1 MLRRPGA
8 AEVALGAAVALAVL
22 VPLAIGDG
30 HAAGTAGSLLPGGL
44 RAPAAEAAVGQVD
57 PAARVAPLGTRR
69 RPDVLLTAT
78 RPLSAATLRRL
89 RSLVARSGQLT
100 ALRIGTL
107 RIGPAE
113 LPTWGIDPAGFR
125 VFTPRGT
132 AEVDPVWRAV
142 AAGEILVT
150 HARAGELGLPLG
162 GQLPAAPARG
172 GPARLI
178 RLGALVTTRLPGVQ
192 ALVSDAT
199 AGAYGFAPASGA
211 LLSAGAGDPA
221 ALAAAVARAVGPTA
235 TVLRLSSGSYRPMA
249 LLRGGPT
256 ARVLGSFTYRYFAD
270 GSIAPD
276 PAWIR
281 SSIGTATVPI
291 LGPVTCNRLMLPQL
305 RGALAEVQ
313 AAGLAGSL
321 HPGQYGGCYNPRFID
336 HNPSEPI
343 SLHTWGI
350 AIDLDVAGNQ
360 RGTAGRM
367 DRRVVAIFKRWGFA
381 WGGDWAY
388 TDPMHFELATLRVP
402 G

>member
-8 AEVALGAAVALAVL
+8 VEVALGVAVALAV
-22 VPLAIGDG
+22 VIPLASGDG
-30 HAAGTAGSLLPGGL
+30 RSAGAGRILPGGL
-44 RAPAAEAAVGQVD
+44 QAPRAEAAVARVD
-57 PAARVAPLGTRR
+57 PSAPVAPLEIRR
-69 RPDVLLTAT
+69 RPDVLITAT
-78 RPLSAATLRRL
+78 HPLSPATLRRL
-89 RSLVARSGQLT
+89 RFLVAPSGQL
-100 ALRIGTL
+100 APLRIGTL
-107 RIGPAE
+107 RIGRAD
-113 LPTWGIDPAGFR
+113 LPTWGIDPGQFR
-125 VFTPRGT
+125 ALAPAGT
-132 AEVDPVWRAV
+132 AEVDAVWRAV
-142 AAGEILVT
+142 TAGEILLT
-150 HARAGELGLPLG
+150 HARAGELRLPLG
-162 GQLPAAPARG
+162 GQLPAAPAKG

-192 ALVSDAT
+192 ALISDAT
-199 AGAYGFAPASGA
+199 AAAYGFAPASGA
-211 LLSAGAGDPA
+211 LLSAGAGDPN
-221 ALAAAVARAVGPTA
+221 ALAAAVQRAVGPAA
-235 TVLRLSSGSYRPMA
+235 TVLRLSSSSYRPMA
-249 LLRGGPT
+249 LLRGGPA
-256 ARVLGSFTYRYFAD
+256 ARVLGSFTYHYFAD

-281 SSIGTATVPI
+281 SSIGAATVPI
-291 LGPVTCNRLMLPQL
+291 LGRVTCNRLMLPQL
-305 RGALAEVQ
+305 RGALAEV
-313 AAGLAGSL
+313 AARGLAGFL
-321 HPGQYGGCYNPRFID
+321 HRGEYGGCYNPRFID